1 VAVDFFTMPTATFRI
16 LFCFIVLRHHRRMV
30 VHFNVTAHP
39 TAEWTA
45 QQIIE
50 AFPFDE
56 VPRFLLRDRDS
67 IYGELFRQRIKNM
80 GIDQVVTAYR
90 SPWQSPYV
98 ERIIGS
104 IRRDC
109 LNHVIVLNE
118 RHLRRILTDYFYY
131 YHHARAHLSLD
142 RNPPVPREVELPER
156 GKVSSIPM
164 VGGLHHRYR
173 RAA

>member
-1 VAVDFFTMPTATFRI
+1 M
-16 LFCFIVLRHHRRMV
+16 
-30 VHFNVTAHP
+30 
-39 TAEWTA
+39 
-45 QQIIE
+45 E
-50 AFPFDE
+50 AFPE
-56 VPRFLLRDRDS
+56 EAPPRFLLRDRDS
-67 IYGELFRQRIKNM
+67 IYGEFFRRRVKHM
-80 GIDQVVTAYR
+80 GIEEVVTAPR

-109 LNHVIVLNE
+109 LDHLIVLNA

-131 YHHARAHLSLD
+131 YHNARAHLSLD
-142 RNPPVPREVELPER
+142 HNSPIPREAELPER